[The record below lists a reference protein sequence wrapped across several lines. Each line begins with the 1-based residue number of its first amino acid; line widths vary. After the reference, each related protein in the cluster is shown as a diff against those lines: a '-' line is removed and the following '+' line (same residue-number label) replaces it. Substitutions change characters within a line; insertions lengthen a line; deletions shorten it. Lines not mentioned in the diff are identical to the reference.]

1 MVLVLLHIVAR
12 AFIAII
18 TLIMAALISTP
29 ILDAALE
36 DVMDMDVMDPVAP
49 GLETKKKSKFSYFH
63 PLLDFRAAASHY
75 RHLEHYHRSL
85 AAAYHHSADDA
96 LRCHPC

>member
-1 MVLVLLHIVAR
+1 MVLVLLHIVAL

-36 DVMDMDVMDPVAP
+36 GVMDMDVMDPVAP
-49 GLETKKKSKFSYFH
+49 GLEK
-63 PLLDFRAAASHY
+63 
-75 RHLEHYHRSL
+75 
-85 AAAYHHSADDA
+85 
-96 LRCHPC
+96 

>member
-49 GLETKKKSKFSYFH
+49 GLENKISQN
-63 PLLDFRAAASHY
+63 SHIFILFEFQGC
-75 RHLEHYHRSL
+75 RESL
-85 AAAYHHSADDA
+85 
-96 LRCHPC
+96 

>member
-1 MVLVLLHIVAR
+1 MVLVLLHIVAL

-49 GLETKKKSKFSYFH
+49 GLENNFFKILIFSFDLISGL
-63 PLLDFRAAASHY
+63 PRVIIGI
-75 RHLEHYHRSL
+75 
-85 AAAYHHSADDA
+85 
-96 LRCHPC
+96 

>member
-49 GLETKKKSKFSYFH
+49 GLENNFSKSSYFH
-63 PLLDFRAAASHY
+63 SLLDFRAAASHY